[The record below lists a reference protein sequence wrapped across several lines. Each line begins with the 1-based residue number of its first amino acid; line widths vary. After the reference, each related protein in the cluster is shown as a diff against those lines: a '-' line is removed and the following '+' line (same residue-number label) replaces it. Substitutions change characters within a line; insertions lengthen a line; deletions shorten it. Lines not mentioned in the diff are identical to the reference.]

1 MTSERAGCKRPYDE
15 LAASAAAAAVA
26 TAASEG
32 LPFVRSDNSSGFK
45 GVALATCNKSKP
57 FVVLKAGSERQYL
70 GYFLTAEEAALAYSR
85 HIGKA
90 AALAMQEEAS
100 KEDYCLMSAAEVE
113 QAAAQEGLWLLE
125 DQTSSTGYRGVA
137 FLSDCPR
144 RPYAVRSQRVEIDGG
159 KNRQSWLGY
168 FTTKQEAALAYARH
182 LGRGWFQA
190 ELAKAVK
197 AVEAAEA
204 ITAAKAVR
212 AKAKAAKAEA
222 ITAAKVVRAKAKAA
236 EAAEAARPEVMA
248 AKAVKRIESKAA
260 CKREEKARFKAWA
273 QEQQK
278 QVQERQR
285 EMLRKAGEEQKRLF
299 REAAERLQQ
308 QHQQQQHAAAPT
320 AAASGDVG
328 ISATMTIDEL
338 VMHVLGNA
346 HCPHRCLDVELGAP
360 RETAQ
365 KQYLALVLRLHP
377 DKTGHP
383 RAKEAFA
390 AVEKS
395 YQAFR

>member
-15 LAASAAAAAVA
+15 LAAAAAAAAVA

-45 GVALATCNKSKP
+45 GVALSSKFNQSKP

-144 RPYAVRSQRVEIDGG
+144 RPYAVRSVG
-159 KNRQSWLGY
+159 KRWLGY

-212 AKAKAAKAEA
+212 AKAKAVKAVEAAEA
-222 ITAAKVVRAKAKAA
+222 ITAAKAVRAKAKAV
-236 EAAEAARPEVMA
+236 EAARPQAMA

-260 CKREEKARFKAWA
+260 CKREEKARFKTWA

-285 EMLRKAGEEQKRLF
+285 EMLRRAGEEQKRLF
-299 REAAERLQQ
+299 REAAERLQQQQ

-360 RETAQ
+360 RETAR

>member
-125 DQTSSTGYRGVA
+125 DQTSSTGYHGVA

-144 RPYAVRSQRVEIDGG
+144 RPYAARSQRE
-159 KNRQSWLGY
+159 WLGY

-273 QEQQK
+273 QEQRK

-285 EMLRKAGEEQKRLF
+285 EMLRRAGEEQKRLF
-299 REAAERLQQ
+299 REAAERLQQQQ